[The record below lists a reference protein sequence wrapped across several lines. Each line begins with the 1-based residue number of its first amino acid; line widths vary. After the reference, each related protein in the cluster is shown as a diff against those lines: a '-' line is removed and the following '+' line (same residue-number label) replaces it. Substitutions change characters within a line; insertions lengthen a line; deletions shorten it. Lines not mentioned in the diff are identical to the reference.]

1 MTAGTTTAAAPL
13 LKIARWPDANRA
25 AVGLAGSAAAPIT
38 TLSSSSWAHSP
49 RSIQG
54 NRFERRFCYGDSE
67 GESGFKRQYR
77 TFVWLINDKG
87 LRHAAERNLSTMS
100 RVISSERHHWRP
112 LASVIASELQ
122 SLSLR
127 RSSEASRAGV
137 SAPQIG
143 HRRIFVDAGQ
153 RHSPTAGTECIQRRE

>member
-67 GESGFKRQYR
+67 GETGFKRQYR

-87 LRHAAERNLSTMS
+87 LRHAAERNLSRILELS
-100 RVISSERHHWRP
+100 PSSGDPAAWV
-112 LASVIASELQ
+112 SDG
-122 SLSLR
+122 LR
-127 RSSEASRAGV
+127 AVKIVPS
-137 SAPQIG
+137 PQL
-143 HRRIFVDAGQ
+143 
-153 RHSPTAGTECIQRRE
+153 